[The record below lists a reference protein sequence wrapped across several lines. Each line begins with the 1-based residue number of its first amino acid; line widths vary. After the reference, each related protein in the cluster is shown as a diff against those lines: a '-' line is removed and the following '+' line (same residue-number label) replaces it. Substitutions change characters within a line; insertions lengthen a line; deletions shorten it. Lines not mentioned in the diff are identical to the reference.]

1 MAQLRPPSPM
11 KDVELDSISDDK
23 DISLE
28 QVSRVSTAL
37 TNEPKSSHG
46 NPLHW
51 PLWVKMMVLTQVSI
65 LAALGGLNTATIN
78 PALVDLGHEFGI
90 TSVHASYQTTV
101 CIALNGV
108 APWIWIPLANK
119 YGRRPVYLASL
130 LLGFASILA
139 CAYAQSYATLI
150 VARVF
155 NGFFPAA
162 FALGASTVTDLF
174 PAHQRGRAL
183 GFFTVTMTT
192 GSHLAPIIGGL
203 VGGYLGWRWIFKFIA
218 IVDATM
224 LITSFFCCLETL
236 TPKPSPASNINSTTM
251 KPATEHKDPNP
262 NPNLETETY
271 RTAPFS
277 KQAYVSHL
285 TLISPH
291 HKTLPPL
298 QPLHFLISSL
308 SIAWYPSII
317 LPALYYSTQY
327 GFASILPAVTVAPI
341 FSKAFGWTTLHIGLT
356 YGIALTLGGI
366 LGECFAGW
374 IVDSLLIRA
383 KNRRPTKQAQPE
395 VRLHCIWPGEIIVPS
410 ALLIYG
416 FTLAYHDRVSWVAPI
431 FAIGLACFGLQII
444 TTTCYTYAIDCY
456 KDRSAEVAQ
465 VLNFVRQVIGMT
477 FAFYAVDLGEEIG
490 FQWLF
495 VFYACC
501 GGILAFLGILLVMWK
516 GEKWRNRIADRF
528 G

>member
-1 MAQLRPPSPM
+1 MAESRTTSSKQ
-11 KDVELDSISDDK
+11 DDEIYDSSSDAK
-23 DISLE
+23 AASVE
-28 QVSRVSTAL
+28 QVSRVPTLTA
-37 TNEPKSSHG
+37 TRPKDASD
-46 NPLHW
+46 NPLYW
-51 PLWVKMMVLTQVSI
+51 PLWVKMMVLSQVSI

-78 PALVDLGHEFGI
+78 PALVDLGEEFGI

-119 YGRRPVYLASL
+119 YGRRPVYLFST
-130 LLGFASILA
+130 LLGFASILG

-155 NGFFPAA
+155 NGLFPAA

-192 GSHLAPIIGGL
+192 GSHLAPIVGGL

-218 IVDATM
+218 IVDAVM
-224 LITSFFCCLETL
+224 VLTSFFCCLETL
-236 TPKPSPASNINSTTM
+236 TPKASVIAKITSDAP
-251 KPATEHKDPNP
+251 KAIIEHHEPEPDPEV
-262 NPNLETETY
+262 ETW
-271 RTAPFS
+271 RNVPFS
-277 KQAYVSHL
+277 KQAYLSHL

-291 HKTLPPL
+291 HKTLPTL
-298 QPLHFLISSL
+298 YPLHFLISSL
-308 SIAWYPSII
+308 SISWCPSII
-317 LPALYYSTQY
+317 LPALYYGTQY

-341 FSKAFGWTTLHIGLT
+341 FSKAFGWTTLHIGLA
-356 YGIALTLGGI
+356 YGIALTVGGI
-366 LGECFAGW
+366 LGEFFAGW
-374 IVDSLLIRA
+374 IVDFLLIRA
-383 KNRRPTKQAQPE
+383 KRRHPSKEAQPE
-395 VRLHCIWPGEIIVPS
+395 VRLHCIWPGEILVPS

-416 FTLAYHDRVSWVAPI
+416 FTLAYHDRVSWFAPI

-456 KDRSAEVAQ
+456 RDRSAEVAQ
-465 VLNFVRQVIGMT
+465 VLNFVRQIIGMT
-477 FAFYAVDLGEEIG
+477 FAFYAVNWGESIG

-501 GGILAFLGILLVMWK
+501 GGILTFTGILLVMWK
-516 GEKWRNRIADRF
+516 GEKWRNTIANRF
-528 G
+528 S